1 MAVEIDGG
9 RRVMNGDA
17 WKEGSFID
25 VGPQGMI
32 NLDHVRRYEYA
43 RDGRI
48 RVWWANGDM
57 DEFNVVGRVN
67 PEKPCMVPAQPGFE
81 LVYYCPD
88 YREELDR
95 YPVIAWSINDFS
107 IKPHYCGEGIIAISP
122 SLSSATESTNARIAV
137 RHPDGVVSHYKDAL
151 TWKDV
156 EEWKKWVREDLR
168 QAEEEKKEA
177 AE

>member
-1 MAVEIDGG
+1 
-9 RRVMNGDA
+9 MNGDA

-43 RDGRI
+43 RDG
-48 RVWWANGDM
+48 
-57 DEFNVVGRVN
+57 
-67 PEKPCMVPAQPGFE
+67 
-81 LVYYCPD
+81 
-88 YREELDR
+88 
-95 YPVIAWSINDFS
+95 
-107 IKPHYCGEGIIAISP
+107 
-122 SLSSATESTNARIAV
+122 IAV